1 MMSLLLDKILESG
14 FDIENADWTT
24 SISFE
29 ASTERLVDKELRDL
43 DNGKDLSFIRG
54 NVQAKKMVDYNFGF
68 PIYEVYYSERNVSFG
83 RFEREVIN
91 GLPKE
96 KWGVLSF

>member
-1 MMSLLLDKILESG
+1 MSLLLDKILKSA
-14 FDIENADWTT
+14 FDIENTDWTT
-24 SISFE
+24 SIHFE
-29 ASTERLVDKELRDL
+29 ASSKRLVEKELNDMEK
-43 DNGKDLSFIRG
+43 GKDLSYVRG

-68 PIYEVYYSERNVSFG
+68 PIYEVYYSEKNVSFG

-91 GLPKE
+91 ELPRE